1 MSSKVLAIF
10 LFAFFLYSTAAK
22 AATESVR
29 DSLGT
34 ERKGGSLLVLHK
46 VEAGETL
53 MALAR
58 RYRSSLKAIQE
69 ENPHLSAGV
78 KVGEVVKVP
87 YPAEAKPASAG
98 RKTHTVTGGQ
108 GLFSIARTYNVSVAD
123 LRAWNGLTSDNLSE
137 GQVLFI
143 SAGKGGSSTAAEG
156 ATAEPVTPITETA
169 NAAQPV
175 VKDKSEQ
182 PAARRKTHK
191 VGRGEGLS
199 TISQKYKVSTKDL
212 RKWNRLS
219 SSKIHVGQ
227 VLIVSP
233 PKKQSAAQ
241 EEAPSATEVG
251 EISARQ
257 TVSVNNDPRRKS
269 DTRSSVKDGENAD
282 PAGLQAR
289 GDAEARSGREEPGRR
304 ENRVGSG
311 DVVIASTSSVSR
323 VTEAG
328 LAESINDSGNT
339 EGYYALHRTAPVGTI
354 LQVRNEMN
362 NMSVFVKVV
371 GKLPDTGANDKL
383 VVKITQK
390 AYERLAAIDRRFRVE
405 VTYLPH

>member
-1 MSSKVLAIF
+1 MPSKVLTIF
-10 LFAFFLYSTAAK
+10 LFAFSLYSTSVK
-22 AATESVR
+22 AEAVTVC

-34 ERKGGSLLVLHK
+34 ERKGASLLVLHK

-58 RYRSSLKAIQE
+58 RYGTNLKAIQE
-69 ENPHLSAGV
+69 ENPHLAAGV

-87 YPAEAKPASAG
+87 YPAENKPASAG

-123 LRAWNGLTSDNLSE
+123 LRTWNGLTSDNLSE
-137 GQVLFI
+137 GQELFV
-143 SAGKGGSSTAAEG
+143 SAGKDGSTTAAEG
-156 ATAEPVTPITETA
+156 APAEPATTLTEPA
-169 NAAQPV
+169 VAAQPA
-175 VKDKSEQ
+175 VKEKPGQ

-191 VGRGEGLS
+191 VGRGEGLT
-199 TISQKYKVSTKDL
+199 TISRKYNVSMKDL
-212 RKWNRLS
+212 REWNRLS
-219 SSKIHVGQ
+219 SSNIKVGQ
-227 VLIVSP
+227 VLVVSP
-233 PKKQSAAQ
+233 PKKQSAAPD
-241 EEAPSATEVG
+241 EAPAGTEVR
-251 EISARQ
+251 EVAARQ
-257 TVSVNNDPRRKS
+257 TVPVNNDPRRKS

-289 GDAEARSGREEPGRR
+289 ADAEARAGREEPGRR
-304 ENRVGSG
+304 ENRSG
-311 DVVIASTSSVSR
+311 DAVIAGTGSLSKV
-323 VTEAG
+323 VEAG
-328 LAESINDSGNT
+328 LAESINDSGDT

-390 AYERLAAIDRRFRVE
+390 AYERLAAVDRRFRVE